1 MSIESKLKEIE
12 TAVTSNPVVL
22 YMKGTK
28 TQPMCGFSAQVVSIL
43 NELNTPF
50 VDFNVLE
57 DDTLRQAIKLYA
69 DWPTIPQLYIHG
81 ELVGG
86 CDITTE
92 MYQTGE
98 LQTLLNSSPA

>member
-1 MSIESKLKEIE
+1 MSIESKIKEIE
-12 TAVTSNPVVL
+12 TVVQSNPVVL

-28 TQPMCGFSAQVVSIL
+28 EQPMCGFSAQVVSIL

-50 VDFNVLE
+50 IGFNVLE
-57 DDTLRQAIKLYA
+57 DDELRQAIKVYA
-69 DWPTIPQLYIHG
+69 DWPTIPQLYVHG
-81 ELVGG
+81 EFVGG

-98 LQTLLNSSPA
+98 LKTLLNTPPA